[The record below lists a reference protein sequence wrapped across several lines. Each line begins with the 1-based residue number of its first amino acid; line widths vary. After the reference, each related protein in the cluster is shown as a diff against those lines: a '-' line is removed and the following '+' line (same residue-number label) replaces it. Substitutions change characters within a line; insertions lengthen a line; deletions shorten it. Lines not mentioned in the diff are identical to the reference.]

1 MYLQAGDHTLEELG
15 KRASCIMM
23 FNSHKA
29 ANIELRRENNKVIGM
44 VLEKA
49 AESDLRFNALD
60 KVITIFRALNL
71 EVNTSVSIPLCK
83 ALNFKV

>member
-1 MYLQAGDHTLEELG
+1 MR
-15 KRASCIMM
+15 K
-23 FNSHKA
+23 
-29 ANIELRRENNKVIGM
+29 NNEVIAT

-60 KVITIFRALNL
+60 KVVTTLRLVKKPTGILTKCI
-71 EVNTSVSIPLCK
+71 VSITLCK